1 MERLDDGVDILRR
14 SSPGV
19 GKASGDVLI
28 VAVGAFCGLAVDTA
42 DRLAKQGIDA
52 TVVDP
57 RWVLPVAESIVDL
70 ARRHR
75 LVVTLEDSGV
85 SGGVGAAVS
94 AALSDAEVP
103 VPVQLRGIPQRFI
116 EHASRGEIL
125 AELGLTAQ
133 DLARSITATVSGMET
148 VPELEHADEAIDV
161 ARDGAGADTPEGD
174 RG

>member
-1 MERLDDGVDILRR
+1 MRGTAPPVCEQT
-14 SSPGV
+14 SPAPVAAAIRGFNAIEP
-19 GKASGDVLI
+19 GGALPRPDVLI

-85 SGGVGAAVS
+85 SGGVGAA
-94 AALSDAEVP
+94 
-103 VPVQLRGIPQRFI
+103 
-116 EHASRGEIL
+116 
-125 AELGLTAQ
+125 T
-133 DLARSITATVSGMET
+133 
-148 VPELEHADEAIDV
+148 
-161 ARDGAGADTPEGD
+161 
-174 RG
+174 